1 MAKQANIG
9 VNGIAQKIKS
19 ISIGVN
25 GVARKVK
32 KAYIGVNG
40 VARLFFSA
48 EWFIPT
54 GLNISNVICA
64 YQFKGVQSEAESL
77 TDLTGHGHNLYKVNN
92 PQWDANR
99 GFYFPESRV
108 YYGDQN
114 WLNQLQTA
122 STDPYSYY
130 TCVIRAGNLLPIP
143 NKRIRE
149 ASLSYADVYRRF
161 LGYRKFDESGN
172 SGLDHGTVLGRYMTN
187 QPCPNSG
194 VFASTVYQVDT
205 RINGV
210 NYAVN
215 NTSANTTHNSKYC
228 LLGQGETW
236 GGNGNFHGE
245 IWFKDVTIQAAVFY
259 NVALTDAQH
268 LEMVQRM
275 NEL

>member
-9 VNGIAQKIKS
+9 VNNVAHKIKN
-19 ISIGVN
+19 IYIGVN
-25 GVARKVK
+25 NVARKVK

-92 PQWDANR
+92 PQWDTVR
-99 GFYFPESRV
+99 GFYFPLSRV
-108 YYGDQN
+108 FYSNQN
-114 WLNQLQTA
+114 LLNQLQA
-122 STDPYSYY
+122 STSDPYNYY
-130 TCVIRAGNLLPIP
+130 TCIIRAGNLLPFP
-143 NKRIRE
+143 NARVRE
-149 ASLSYADVYRRF
+149 ASLSYADKFRRF
-161 LGYRKFDESGN
+161 LGYRVDGDGTTQFN
-172 SGLDHGTVLGRYMTN
+172 NGTVLGRFGTN
-187 QPCPNSG
+187 FKCPNEG
-194 VFASTVYQVDT
+194 VFANVMPQVDT
-205 RINGV
+205 RVNGV

-228 LLGQGETW
+228 LIGQGETW
-236 GGNGNFHGE
+236 GGNDNSYGE